1 MRCSGV
7 KNRLSSVLR
16 MGVWVAAVFLGLLI
30 AFWPGPA
37 RGGSAP
43 TAWGPMKEIE
53 TAAVKE
59 GKAVIYAAPGH
70 TSPDAER
77 AMSQVFKERY
87 GVTVEWVSIGA
98 QDIAP
103 RILTEQRTQQYV
115 ADIVMT
121 GFPIFYSL
129 LKPRGYLAPILAP
142 SSLERGVWRVDPAV
156 MSAGEREFFFLKAS
170 LTPAFFINT
179 SLIRPGEEPKAYTDL
194 LDPKWKGKI
203 VFQIPWVGGSGSGW
217 FQATY
222 KKLGLDYMRSLAKQ
236 VFLVPNVN
244 DVPDAVGRGTHAVA
258 IASSTDRSRQ
268 LIQQGAPV
276 RFLHPREGSF
286 LTSQGIYFL
295 ANPARPNA
303 AKLFLNW
310 FYSKE
315 GQDVYAKNTNSIP
328 LRKDVSQEHIPPD
341 ERFVE
346 GQPLMVAEWTKE
358 ELTPEKI
365 AQAAGLAKQI
375 FGGSQ

>member
-1 MRCSGV
+1 MM
-7 KNRLSSVLR
+7 KRLSLPLAFVLPLI
-16 MGVWVAAVFLGLLI
+16 FGLHDFGYGASL
-30 AFWPGPA
+30 
-37 RGGSAP
+37 

-53 TAAVKE
+53 TAAKKD

-70 TSPDAER
+70 TSPAAER

-87 GVTVEWVSIGA
+87 GIAIEWVSIGA

-103 RILTEQRTQQYV
+103 RILTEQRTKQYV

-156 MSAGEREFFFLKAS
+156 MSAAEREFLFLKAS
-170 LTPAFFINT
+170 LTPAFFLNT
-179 SLIRPGEEPKAYTDL
+179 SLIRPGEEPKSYQEL
-194 LDPKWKGKI
+194 LDPKWKGK
-203 VFQIPWVGGSGSGW
+203 VVLQIPWVGGSGSGW

-222 KKLGLDYMRSLAKQ
+222 KKLGLDAMRALAKQ
-236 VFLVPNVN
+236 VTLVPNVN

-258 IASSTDRSRQ
+258 MASSTDRSRQ
-268 LIQQGAPV
+268 LIEQGAPV

-286 LTSQGIYFL
+286 LTPQGIYFL
-295 ANPARPNA
+295 ANPARPDA
-303 AKLFLNW
+303 AKLFLHW

-315 GQDVYAKNTNSIP
+315 GQEVYAKNTHSIP
-328 LRKDVSQEHIPPD
+328 LRKDVSQDHIRPD

-346 GQPLMVAEWTKE
+346 GQPLMMAEWQKE
-358 ELTPEKI
+358 DLSPEKI
-365 AQAAGLAKQI
+365 TQVANLAKQI
-375 FGGSQ
+375 FGEGK